1 MLNKKVEGGK
11 KTNERGESNGI
22 RNPGQDLFTLFL
34 QSKFK
39 CTPYPRDTSF
49 PSFLPLLANFLTKV
63 SGKTPSKDGNA
74 LVLRSGINRWF
85 PAKVGYN
92 CFRLLQAT
100 LVALWNE
107 KFSLPLF
114 REIIASPIL

>member
-1 MLNKKVEGGK
+1 MESGIQVKISSPYSSSPNLNALP
-11 KTNERGESNGI
+11 I
-22 RNPGQDLFTLFL
+22 RAILPFL
-34 QSKFK
+34 
-39 CTPYPRDTSF
+39 
-49 PSFLPLLANFLTKV
+49 PSFLSSQISKV